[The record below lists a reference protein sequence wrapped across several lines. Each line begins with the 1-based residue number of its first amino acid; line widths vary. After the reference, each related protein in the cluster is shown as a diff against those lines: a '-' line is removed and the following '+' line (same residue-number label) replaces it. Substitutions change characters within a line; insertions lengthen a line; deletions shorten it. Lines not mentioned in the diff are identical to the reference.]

1 MIGTIKKNLTLY
13 GEKCIKVE
21 GGKITLV
28 KTVRNESLYPLCRD
42 TIITELN
49 SGKQLLWRC
58 RVKRQRKNF
67 NCKDPETEVSCGNLK
82 QGHFGKNKNSS
93 CQG

>member
-49 SGKQLLWRC
+49 GGKQLL
-58 RVKRQRKNF
+58 
-67 NCKDPETEVSCGNLK
+67 
-82 QGHFGKNKNSS
+82 
-93 CQG
+93 